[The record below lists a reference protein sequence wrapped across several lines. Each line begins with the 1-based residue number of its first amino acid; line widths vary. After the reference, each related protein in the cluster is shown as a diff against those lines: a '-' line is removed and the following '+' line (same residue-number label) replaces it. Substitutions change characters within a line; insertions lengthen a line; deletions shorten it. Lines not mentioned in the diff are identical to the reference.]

1 MSPRDH
7 ITEHDAQLEAQRVT
21 AFRALLMRPLLS
33 AERSEFALV
42 RRHFREVRKRFADQL
57 GYELVLRADHARLRK
72 LAVDVDDTRP
82 ARIVPSTK
90 EKVAPDRWR
99 PFTSR
104 HYALFALTLAAL
116 EQSPPQTTI
125 SLLARSVGELARE
138 ESIPLDFERREHRKT
153 LAEAVELL
161 VYLGV
166 LVLEDG
172 ESEVWVRSDSRGEEA
187 LYAVHH
193 GELSDLLVA
202 RRLSACSTAAE
213 VVASGE
219 DYPPTDEGRRNRL
232 RHRLARRLVEEPV
245 LYLDELPEDERAYYA
260 SSQRPHLDARVAEYT
275 GLQAEPRLE
284 GTAMVEPAQQARGLT
299 DLRFP
304 FKLADRQVALLLC
317 ASLTECHDEG
327 LEGMSRAQLVQEVR
341 LLVERYGKN
350 WGRSTEPDEISLL
363 LDEALRVLVAM
374 KLVAID
380 GDFVRP
386 RPAVARFQSPEV
398 RQPHRSEGVA
408 A

>member
-7 ITEHDAQLEAQRVT
+7 ITEHEAQLEAQRVA
-21 AFRALLMRPLLS
+21 AFRALLMRPLLRTD
-33 AERSEFALV
+33 RSEFSLV
-42 RRHFREVRKRFADQL
+42 RSHFSELRKRCADLL

-72 LAVDVDDTRP
+72 LSVDVDVTRP
-82 ARIVPSTK
+82 ASIVPSTK
-90 EKVAPDRWR
+90 EKVAPDRWH
-99 PFTSR
+99 PFTPR

-116 EQSPPQTTI
+116 ERTPPQTTI

-138 ESIPLDFERREHRKT
+138 EAIPLDFERREHRKA

-161 VYLGV
+161 VHLGV

-172 ESEVWVRSDSRGEEA
+172 ESDVWVRSDSRGEEA
-187 LYAVHH
+187 LYAVRH

-202 RRLSACSTAAE
+202 RRLSACSSAADVISTA
-213 VVASGE
+213 E

-260 SSQRPHLDARVAEYT
+260 SSQRPHLDARVAEFT
-275 GLQAEPRLE
+275 GLQAERRLE
-284 GTAMVEPAQQARGLT
+284 GTAMVEPAQQSRALT

-304 FKLADRQVALLLC
+304 FKLTDRQVALLLC
-317 ASLTECHDEG
+317 VPLTEAHDEG
-327 LEGMSRAQLVQEVR
+327 QNGLSRAWLMREVR
-341 LLVERYGKN
+341 LLVERYGAN
-350 WGRSTEPDEISLL
+350 WGRSANPDEVSAL

-380 GDFVRP
+380 DELVRP
-386 RPAVARFQSPEV
+386 RPALARFQSPEV
-398 RQPHRSEGVA
+398 RPPHTSKGVTT
-408 A
+408 